1 MWVISIIPVQKGRAR
16 ERELKCVSMMQGRAK
31 EMGTGMK
38 RNEGKRGE
46 GNKRRAEGKNG
57 MVGWKGRMLA
67 RC

>member
-1 MWVISIIPVQKGRAR
+1 MDNFYYSCAEGRAR
-16 ERELKCVSMMQGRAK
+16 EREPKCVSMMEGRAK

-46 GNKRRAEGKNG
+46 ENKRHAEGKNG
-57 MVGWKGRMLA
+57 MVGWKGRMAA